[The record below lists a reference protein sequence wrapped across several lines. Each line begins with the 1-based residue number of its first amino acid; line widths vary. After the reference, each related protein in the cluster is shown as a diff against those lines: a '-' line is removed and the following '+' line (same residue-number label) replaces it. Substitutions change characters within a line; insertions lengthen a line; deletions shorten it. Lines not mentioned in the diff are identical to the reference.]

1 MKRTIS
7 FIVTLLWIS
16 ISYGAVHQINFYE
29 YHGTY
34 DANGILPGGERE
46 VDVVIRTFNASTAQ
60 RNLGVRL
67 FSILGDIGVYKGSTY
82 YVLGVD
88 RNWNR
93 VIYIDYENRKFAVFR
108 QFEPIAGV
116 IGADGRIYIVASV
129 SERVLRKEVVI
140 LRYDEASG
148 SLVKVREI
156 KDIDIQ
162 FGCATDI
169 LYNDNGTPYNISD
182 DYFVVFTAFP
192 PVFYKF
198 SRNGDLIKRVDL
210 SRLDPSYYDLFYGF
224 RRGVFGK
231 KFNPRWG
238 VTNTPDLHI
247 LVKNI
252 KEPHAYNAYGS
263 NRYIHIKGDIF
274 SDNPQFTIDTIS
286 LEGGFQ
292 DIEVNSFGDV
302 FISNYKKNYI
312 LHISGDRVIGKLK
325 KEDRSYYF
333 PGPYAM
339 GTIGDQFFS
348 ASWWFICGVSRYV
361 FVTTLDTF
369 FLYGPD
375 SVIPTKTE
383 AYMVFKI
390 SDWGKVRYEV
400 IDSITGEVKL
410 VEEEVESPGYH
421 FRAFDGVGR
430 NGTLPD
436 GVYGLRIIA
445 KSLFGE
451 RKVDPPDTAILYVRV
466 YQSENY
472 HVISPGVTGAAFFH
486 NIEYSVTRVI
496 DTTTAGEVL
505 TKVTLHRGYTP
516 YHYYWA
522 TTLSDREELMLSPF
536 LSSNDSVLIFSIPDS
551 VVIIENPLLYY
562 DPYMNMK
569 INPCGEFPAI
579 SPCGDKLI
587 YYRNSSIIVEDWRHR
602 EILETF
608 SIPGV
613 KFLRFHPYHDVFLY
627 SKGKDLFIHTPNGDS
642 LIFHV
647 DVGEI
652 EEACYYP
659 DGIKMLLL
667 ISDSTGKKI
676 LHFDPLRSETLVVE
690 ESQMLR
696 GISVTPDG
704 RFITYSQGRY
714 VIGFPAGKIRKEPLV
729 LVKSPL
735 VGDGVEQKVII
746 RGTVVDNISPDTET
760 VYAHLSS
767 FRVEWGYGEYPE
779 EFSTEG
785 ITYPNGQG
793 EVIDDIL
800 AEIIPPFRTG
810 KITIKVTAYSLEGD
824 SAIRYVWVN
833 FSPLKLTW
841 WGNYSFEDNID
852 SYCDTLHM
860 HISLMDTTDVNVL
873 RAEIMRND
881 SVIYVIDKFNDPVWD
896 TGWAYFTTYD
906 LRDSVGKFLEGE
918 DYSLIAWVT
927 KAEDTVSTLR
937 KHFTI
942 HHYSLVT
949 DDRSATYPP
958 QVRHLEIL
966 PCTDTSSCIDS
977 LYLTYLSKGDVFLAK
992 GIRWYEIQ
1000 PEKEKWIVYYDS
1012 IIATKPLSNNKLDD
1026 YYPSILLDTLE
1037 RKLFVAWGDET
1048 GTLHLYEENLTDNRS
1063 REYKL
1068 GLWGKII
1075 FTDIEKVD
1083 STIYMVYSGTF
1094 SRRTFLGLVKFNNAN
1109 FDILRRWEF
1118 ESKLCLPDLATAGGN
1133 LYLAIKKGKDLRL
1146 YHIPDWD
1153 SINIRKEIEDSLP
1166 HDTFDITNFALGE
1179 VESNPDLILL
1189 LARKDKAGLVLSI
1202 LKDSVLNTVS
1212 FQHVDSSFEEYTEAV
1227 ISKDW
1232 LDIVGYSS
1240 AENWDY
1246 RVIFGWDTCSE
1257 GWCELSRDHH
1267 LTNSIFRSGITYGG
1281 VVGYWYNGP
1290 INFIELC
1297 HNMEWKYRTEKV
1309 NTNFEEKISY
1319 NFFKPYP
1326 NPASED
1332 MNFKF
1337 VLPEKDKVVM
1347 EIYTIEGRC
1356 IGRLEKVYEAGYH
1369 VLKLSAILP
1378 QNKMPSGVY
1387 FYRFKYRGKKEKG
1400 KFVWIK
1406 RSTSP

>member
-1 MKRTIS
+1 MRFGVVKNFLLILLFVGVLYADIKQIKFYYGRYTVENPNPLEGDEVVTIDIPEFS
-7 FIVTLLWIS
+7 LEAQRRQLGGFIICDASGIDVALDDDA
-16 ISYGAVHQINFYE
+16 YGNKVYRIAIVDPTGPCVACITYANTYPYNESGPNIVE
-29 YHGTY
+29 YNGFPLQMPERCVFGPSGKIY
-34 DANGILPGGERE
+34 VIDALAKEIFVFKVEENELRLVNRFGNGILVKPE
-46 VDVVIRTFNASTAQ
+46 DVEYST
-60 RNLGVRL
+60 
-67 FSILGDIGVYKGSTY
+67 
-82 YVLGVD
+82 
-88 RNWNR
+88 
-93 VIYIDYENRKFAVFR
+93 
-108 QFEPIAGV
+108 
-116 IGADGRIYIVASV
+116 
-129 SERVLRKEVVI
+129 
-140 LRYDEASG
+140 
-148 SLVKVREI
+148 
-156 KDIDIQ
+156 
-162 FGCATDI
+162 
-169 LYNDNGTPYNISD
+169 
-182 DYFVVFTAFP
+182 
-192 PVFYKF
+192 
-198 SRNGDLIKRVDL
+198 
-210 SRLDPSYYDLFYGF
+210 
-224 RRGVFGK
+224 
-231 KFNPRWG
+231 
-238 VTNTPDLHI
+238 
-247 LVKNI
+247 
-252 KEPHAYNAYGS
+252 
-263 NRYIHIKGDIF
+263 
-274 SDNPQFTIDTIS
+274 
-286 LEGGFQ
+286 LEGGFIVVLDKGLRSLLKFSLDGTFIGQ
-292 DIEVNSFGDV
+292 SDPQKVPIFNPGGIAIGKRRHRYLPWETVNTDEIYITENDFRRIVKVKGDFTLNPQVEFYRIDNLEYPYYLGDIEADQFGGYFFIDVINGTLYQGFIDNIVGPFIKNSGENFNNPRT
-302 FISNYKKNYI
+302 FS
-312 LHISGDRVIGKLK
+312 L
-325 KEDRSYYF
+325 
-333 PGPYAM
+333 
-339 GTIGDQFFS
+339 IGDQLLIS
-348 ASWWFICGVSRYV
+348 ELMTLHTGISRFV
-361 FVTTLDTF
+361 RVTTLDTF

-1309 NTNFEEKISY
+1309 NTNFEEKICY